1 MMDRAWKNFPFL
13 CVIILLAGVSLA
25 SAQKSMVEH
34 LRGEWEAERRE
45 FSGITEAMRDHFS
58 YRATP
63 EVRTFGEIVVHVIDE
78 NTGFLDGASG
88 AQPGPENRFSN
99 LKTPPEILKALTEHF
114 DHGTKILADMTE
126 QQAMASAPYRNRGE
140 VPRWLLIMQAIGHA
154 KEHYG
159 NLVTYTRLNGIVPPS
174 TAGAQQRQQ
183 QQPQSR

>member
-1 MMDRAWKNFPFL
+1 
-13 CVIILLAGVSLA
+13 
-25 SAQKSMVEH
+25 MVEH
-34 LRGEWEAERRE
+34 LRAEWESERRE

-63 EVRTFGEIVVHVIDE
+63 EVRAFGEIVVHVIDE
-78 NTGFLDGASG
+78 NTGFLDGAAG
-88 AQPGPENRFSN
+88 AKSGPEDRFSN
-99 LKTPPEILKALTEHF
+99 LKAPPEILKAVAEHF
-114 DHGTKILADMTE
+114 DYGDKVLAGMTE
-126 QQAMASAPYRNRGE
+126 QQAMASVPYSNRGE

-183 QQPQSR
+183 QQQQSR

>member
-1 MMDRAWKNFPFL
+1 MMDRAWKKFPFL

-34 LRGEWEAERRE
+34 LRAEWEAERRE

-78 NTGFLDGASG
+78 NTGFLDGAAGSKS
-88 AQPGPENRFSN
+88 APEDRFSN
-99 LKTPPEILKALTEHF
+99 LKTPPEILKAVNEHF
-114 DHGTKILADMTE
+114 DYGDKVLAGMTE

-174 TAGAQQRQQ
+174 TAGAQQRTQQ
-183 QQPQSR
+183 QQPSR